1 MQLVR
6 AQGLGLPQQGRDAF
20 LLLARD
26 GGLPA
31 DLADRLVRMVGFR
44 NLAVHDYQ
52 NVAVHD
58 YQNVAVHDYQ
68 NVAVHDYQALHL
80 EVVRAIVEER
90 LGDFEAFTAWALGRA

>member
-68 NVAVHDYQALHL
+68 ALHL